1 MVLGVVSAGFVAC
14 LVFGCGFVFC
24 ALGLIG
30 FV

>member
-1 MVLGVVSAGFVAC
+1 MVLGVVSGGFGAC

-24 ALGLIG
+24 ALMLID